1 LAPAAITVLP
11 QPVLAFDY
19 FLQRDV
25 FSDDPFTT
33 PLKEASQPFVLGLL
47 AHNRGYG
54 SANDLAITSAEPEI
68 IENELGLK
76 IAFDLIGAAVN
87 GTPVTPSLSVDL
99 GDLAAHS
106 TSEAHW
112 LMTSTLQGRFIDY
125 KASFEYIN
133 GLGLKD
139 VPGLSQ
145 LAEVN
150 LHELTRRVRDHR
162 PGADS
167 RFDYLVNSNPPVVG
181 ENNDGKDLTPDTL
194 YLSNDTTESVTAF
207 GPTTPGLLV
216 SSINAAGEATVS
228 FSAASGWSYLR
239 LLEPSFGNRPVTGV
253 RRSNGTLLSADNF
266 WLTDRT
272 FPEHGRP
279 TYESSLHILDHAS
292 NGGPTTYTLL
302 FGPPTNNTA
311 PTLVVTIADQQ
322 AKETFP
328 FFFIVPST
336 TFLDVDAGDT
346 LTYSATLASG
356 DPLPAWLSFH
366 PATRAFSGTPAAA
379 DVTTLQV
386 RVTATDRAGLSVSDT
401 FSLLV
406 EPANYA
412 PVVSSPIPDQSISTG
427 APYSYLLPSA
437 TFSDPDPADTLT
449 YGASLADGSALPAWL
464 TFNPTTRSF
473 SGTPADADV
482 TTLQVRVTAT
492 DPAAA
497 SVSDTFSLTISDATG
512 PQITGITVVGT
523 QLQLQFS
530 EALVT
535 TGLTASR
542 FSATVAGVAR
552 AVASWASVAGDPTR
566 LNLTLSGSAPTSSQ
580 TLALLYTDLAGDN
593 TTGVVQDSTGNDM
606 ATLAAPGRNVD
617 TFSSSASVSVLAN
630 SYTNLLL
637 TGTAAIGTGNSGN
650 NRVRVNQATAVAN
663 VLTGGDGID
672 DMDAGNGSDIYVINS
687 SAHHSAA
694 EINDSGATG
703 TDELRFA
710 STTTGQTLT
719 VFSSDTGLE
728 RATIGTGVA
737 AAAVTTGTTALNI
750 DAAAAPNGLS
760 LTGNNGPNTLTGT
773 AFADLLTG
781 NAGNDTLS
789 GGAGSDTINGGD
801 GTDPMDGADGSD
813 LYLITSSSQHTAAEI
828 ADSGAT
834 GSDELRFASTTANQ
848 ILTLFSGDTG
858 LESITIGTG
867 TAIAPVITGTTVLSV
882 NAAAAPNGLSISG
895 NNGVN
900 TLTGTAFADTLT
912 GNGGNDTLIGGL
924 GNDTLSGGLGAD
936 IFRFHT
942 PLNAATNVDRVT
954 DFAIAENDR
963 IQLENAVF
971 SNLPITGTLAATAF
985 LLGSAATTSAHR
997 ILYNSLTGD
1006 LLYDPDGSSPN
1017 APTLFATL

>member
-1 LAPAAITVLP
+1 
-11 QPVLAFDY
+11 
-19 FLQRDV
+19 
-25 FSDDPFTT
+25 
-33 PLKEASQPFVLGLL
+33 
-47 AHNRGYG
+47 
-54 SANDLAITSAEPEI
+54 
-68 IENELGLK
+68 
-76 IAFDLIGAAVN
+76 
-87 GTPVTPSLSVDL
+87 
-99 GDLAAHS
+99 
-106 TSEAHW
+106 
-112 LMTSTLQGRFIDY
+112 
-125 KASFEYIN
+125 
-133 GLGLKD
+133 
-139 VPGLSQ
+139 
-145 LAEVN
+145 
-150 LHELTRRVRDHR
+150 
-162 PGADS
+162 
-167 RFDYLVNSNPPVVG
+167 
-181 ENNDGKDLTPDTL
+181 
-194 YLSNDTTESVTAF
+194 
-207 GPTTPGLLV
+207 
-216 SSINAAGEATVS
+216 
-228 FSAASGWSYLR
+228 
-239 LLEPSFGNRPVTGV
+239 
-253 RRSNGTLLSADNF
+253 
-266 WLTDRT
+266 
-272 FPEHGRP
+272 
-279 TYESSLHILDHAS
+279 
-292 NGGPTTYTLL
+292 
-302 FGPPTNNTA
+302 
-311 PTLVVTIADQQ
+311 
-322 AKETFP
+322 
-328 FFFIVPST
+328 
-336 TFLDVDAGDT
+336 
-346 LTYSATLASG
+346 
-356 DPLPAWLSFH
+356 
-366 PATRAFSGTPAAA
+366 
-379 DVTTLQV
+379 
-386 RVTATDRAGLSVSDT
+386 
-401 FSLLV
+401 
-406 EPANYA
+406 
-412 PVVSSPIPDQSISTG
+412 
-427 APYSYLLPSA
+427 
-437 TFSDPDPADTLT
+437 
-449 YGASLADGSALPAWL
+449 
-464 TFNPTTRSF
+464 
-473 SGTPADADV
+473 
-482 TTLQVRVTAT
+482 
-492 DPAAA
+492 
-497 SVSDTFSLTISDATG
+497 
-512 PQITGITVVGT
+512 
-523 QLQLQFS
+523 
-530 EALVT
+530 
-535 TGLTASR
+535 
-542 FSATVAGVAR
+542 
-552 AVASWASVAGDPTR
+552 VAGDPTR
-566 LNLTLSGSAPTSSQ
+566 LNLTLSGTAPTRSQ

-1017 APTLFATL
+1017 APTLFATLNPGLALTAASFSIT